1 MQVIKADYDMMM
13 MIQGLENEL
22 YWLRAAVE
30 QVYQKD
36 FYLLMQEISATHRCC
51 SRPRDTDVK
60 TAAAQLQVV

>member
-1 MQVIKADYDMMM
+1 MQVIKADYDMM

-36 FYLLMQEISATHRCC
+36 FYLSM
-51 SRPRDTDVK
+51 
-60 TAAAQLQVV
+60 

>member
-1 MQVIKADYDMMM
+1 MQVTKADYDMMM

-36 FYLLMQEISATHRCC
+36 FCLLMQGNF
-51 SRPRDTDVK
+51 RDASV
-60 TAAAQLQVV
+60 L